1 MRRAGVLVCLLL
13 AAGCAKEATPQ
24 LIEKLK
30 SPDAPTRLKAARTLP
45 ERTAEPT
52 LVVPALID
60 ALQDEDADVR
70 RSAAAG
76 LGTFGEQAR
85 EAVPSLQA
93 CLRDREYRVRK
104 AAGQSLKRIDP
115 AAATKAGVR

>member
-1 MRRAGVLVCLLL
+1 MRRAGVLLLVL
-13 AAGCAKEATPQ
+13 LVAGCAKEATPQ

-30 SPDAPTRLKAARTLP
+30 ASDAATRLKAVRTLP
-45 ERTAEPT
+45 ERTAEPE
-52 LVVPALID
+52 LVVPALIS
-60 ALQDEDADVR
+60 ALQDDDADVR
-70 RSAAAG
+70 RSAATG

-93 CLRDREYRVRK
+93 CMRDREYRVRK